1 MFRYLVLLLLLLSS
15 LAISS
20 LAEEKIDG
28 IVAVVGDE
36 AILLSELDAYT
47 MLRLNSL
54 GLRKDSVDLKKY
66 REQFLDELID
76 GKVLLAYGKKD
87 TTISVSDDEVEQAT
101 NNHIAMLL
109 NQNNLTL
116 DSLEVEL
123 QRQQGITLAK
133 FKADARK
140 AIREQLLKQKVQQ
153 TYLFGIKIT
162 KKDVELFYKEYID
175 SLPKMG
181 ESVLLSKLSI
191 SITPSESI
199 RQNAFDKIKSLKQ
212 RLDNGADF
220 TELAKQFSEGPEAS
234 EGGDLG
240 FIAKGTLSELAFEEK
255 AFNLSQGQTSEPF
268 ETRFGFHIINVIE
281 KRDQKVHIRQIF
293 IKVEPPKEEIERIT
307 RTLDSIRT
315 NCSTEKAFAE
325 AVKKFS
331 QDPVSKKSNGHL
343 KWTSLLELPS
353 EIKAAIDSLPEGA
366 ISRPV
371 QTDKT
376 IAIYR
381 VEKRVSERTLTIK
394 DDYLILEKKASDIFS
409 QKKMIA
415 LVSKWRK
422 DIFIDKR
429 L

>member
-1 MFRYLVLLLLLLSS
+1 MFRYPVLLLLLLSS
-15 LAISS
+15 LATLS

-36 AILLSELDAYT
+36 SILLSELDAYT

-54 GLRKDSVDLKKY
+54 GLRKDSVDINKY
-66 REQFLDELID
+66 RNQFLDELID

-87 TTISVSDDEVEQAT
+87 TTISVSDEEVDQAT

-109 NQNNLTL
+109 SQNNLTL

-123 QRQQGITLAK
+123 QRQQGISLAK

-153 TYLFGIKIT
+153 TYLFGTKIT
-162 KKDVELFYKEYID
+162 KKDVEDFYKEYID

-191 SITPSESI
+191 TITPSESI
-199 RQNAFDKIKSLKQ
+199 RQKAFDKIKSLKQ

-220 TELAKQFSEGPEAS
+220 AELAKQFSEGPEAS

-268 ETRFGFHIINVIE
+268 ETRFGFHIINVTE

-307 RTLDSIRT
+307 HTLDSIRT
-315 NCSTEKAFAE
+315 NCSSEKAFTE
-325 AVKKFS
+325 AVKKYS
-331 QDPVSKKSNGHL
+331 QDPVSKKNNGHL

-353 EIKAAIDSLPEGA
+353 EIKTAIDSLPVGA
-366 ISRPV
+366 ISTPV

-381 VEKRVSERTLTIK
+381 VEKRVSERTLTIE
-394 DDYLILEKKASDIFS
+394 DDYLILEKKASDILS